1 MQGTHHHI
9 LLAADTASQSAL
21 YKGYLKSQG
30 IHARCVYTGRDILTT
45 LDQDRYDLL
54 FMDLNLPDGDAAW
67 VLRNMNLSQFR
78 GPILIAIPGN
88 APAHIPDERITLIRR
103 KAFTITA
110 PLSMAQLH
118 HSIVT
123 LLDQIPNIAKGGIMQ
138 NNLSLPSSLAGAPLS
153 DEEIFEILP
162 PVSEA
167 RRTPRADP
175 TASDFGGFIGTSPT
189 MLALYEQIQ
198 SAARSMAPVFITGES
213 GTGKEVCAQAIHK
226 HSPRGHKPFIP
237 LNCAA
242 IPRDLLESELFGHV
256 RGAFTGAMFDRDG
269 AATLADGGTL
279 FLDEIGDMDPNMQT
293 KLLRFL
299 QDGTFQ
305 RVGGNTLETVKA
317 RIICATNRDPMVDI
331 RSGRLREDLFYRLH
345 VLPIIMPPLRMR
357 GEDVLDIAQ
366 TLLLRYAAE
375 EGKRFK
381 GFAEDAET
389 ILRNYQWPGNIRQLQ
404 NIIRHAVVMHDG
416 MVITA
421 RMLPVQMFHTKLPT
435 PQDLFAPQNPP
446 PGTGANPAGP
456 ASPRTLTPSSLSLG
470 NLDGSMP
477 RTQTTRTRGDG
488 TSGIVPLHLL
498 ERQAIERAITAC
510 SGNIPRAAALLQVS
524 PSTIY
529 RKKALWEDM
538 DNAIQ
543 PPTNHPANHPA
554 NRQESNDSD
563 PDQPG

>member
-30 IHARCVYTGRDILTT
+30 VHARCVYTGRDILTT

-67 VLRNMNLSQFR
+67 VLQNMNLSQFR

-88 APAHIPDERITLIRR
+88 APPHIADERITLVRR
-103 KAFTITA
+103 KAFTISA

-123 LLDQIPNIAKGGIMQ
+123 LLDKIPNVTKGDAVRSD
-138 NNLSLPSSLAGAPLS
+138 LSLPSSLAGMPLS

-162 PVSEA
+162 PVSET
-167 RRTPRADP
+167 RRAARADP

-226 HSPRGHKPFIP
+226 HSPRAHKPFIP

-317 RIICATNRDPMVDI
+317 RIICATNRDPMADI

-345 VLPIIMPPLRMR
+345 VLPVIMPPLRMR

-375 EGKRFK
+375 ESKRFK

-416 MVITA
+416 LVITA
-421 RMLPVQMFHTKLPT
+421 RMLPIQMFHTKIPT
-435 PQDLFAPQNPP
+435 PQQDSYVPQQSSQ
-446 PGTGANPAGP
+446 PA
-456 ASPRTLTPSSLSLG
+456 ASLSLG
-470 NLDGSMP
+470 HLDGSMP
-477 RTQTTRTRGDG
+477 KAPSPRTRGG
-488 TSGIVPLHLL
+488 EGSGSIVPLHLL

-529 RKKALWEDM
+529 RKKAQWEDM
-538 DNAIQ
+538 DNAIH
-543 PPTNHPANHPA
+543 PPTNQQNT
-554 NRQESNDSD
+554 NDSD